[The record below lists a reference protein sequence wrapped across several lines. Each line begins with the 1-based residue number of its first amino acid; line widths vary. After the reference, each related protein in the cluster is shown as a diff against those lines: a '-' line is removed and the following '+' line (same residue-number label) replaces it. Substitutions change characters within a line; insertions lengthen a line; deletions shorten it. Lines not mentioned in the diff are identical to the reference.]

1 MKTYFAYTR
10 VSTQRQGEQGVSLQ
24 EQKAE
29 IERYAAQKG
38 LAISMWFEERETA
51 AKIGRRIFTDMLK
64 RLRKGE
70 AQGVIIHKI
79 DRSARNLRDWVDV
92 AQLAEDGIE
101 VYFTRESL
109 DLKSSSG
116 RLAADVQAVV
126 ASNYVRNLREETIKG
141 FYGRLKQGIYPM
153 PAPIGYLNAG
163 AGKPKIIDPVCG
175 PLIREAFRL
184 YSTGQYSLRS
194 LAAELNRRGLRP
206 RRGTRVS
213 ATTLADALS
222 NPFYYGLMV
231 VKKTNQSFLG
241 SHKPLISRELFEQ
254 VKTTMS
260 GKVNRASV
268 PIRREFLFG
277 RLVCCQNCGR
287 SLVGEMQKGHIYYR
301 CHSSQ
306 CPSTIFREEILD
318 QEVKRMITGLQM
330 HPKEVAV
337 LDRYASHKERQAVAD
352 KDRRVASIELK
363 IAAVKD
369 RLNRL
374 TDIYIDGNI
383 DKDAFNERKKA
394 LLSERLEYE
403 DEMGQ
408 LNADPTSCL
417 RRMQEYVE
425 LVKRLYL
432 QYEVGNLQEKRQVLE
447 ASMSNRSANGKN
459 LEFKLKSALSEAA
472 QRPNVRFGGPPRL
485 KARTSSKRNHT
496 NQEGAF
502 CLNKGQQGEAFS
514 ETFSAINQDFWELWV
529 DRLCDKLNGE
539 IGQAPT

>member
-29 IERYAAQKG
+29 IERYATQKG
-38 LAISMWFEERETA
+38 LAISTWFEERETA

-101 VYFTRESL
+101 VHFTRESL

-126 ASNYVRNLREETIKG
+126 ASNYIRNLREETIKG
-141 FYGRLKQGIYPM
+141 FYGRLKQGVYPM

-163 AGKPKIIDPVCG
+163 AGKPKIVDPVRG

-194 LAAELNRRGLRP
+194 LAAELHRRGLRP
-206 RRGTRVS
+206 RRGTRIS
-213 ATTLADALS
+213 ATTLGDALA

-231 VKKTNQSFLG
+231 IKKTNQSFMG
-241 SHKPLISRELFEQ
+241 NHEPLISHELFEQ
-254 VKTTMS
+254 VKVTMS
-260 GKVNRASV
+260 GKVNRAAS
-268 PIRREFLFG
+268 PTRREFLFG
-277 RLVCCQNCGR
+277 RLVRCENCGR
-287 SLVGEMQKGHIYYR
+287 SLVGEMQRGHIYYR

-306 CPSTIFREEILD
+306 CPSTVFREELLD
-318 QEVKRMITGLQM
+318 QEVKRTITGLQI
-330 HPKEVAV
+330 HPEEIDV
-337 LDRYASHKERQAVAD
+337 LDRYAAHKERQAVAD
-352 KDRRVASIELK
+352 KDRRAASIEVK

-383 DKDAFNERKKA
+383 DQDAFNERKKA

-403 DEMGQ
+403 DEMRQ

-417 RRMQEYVE
+417 RRMREYVE

-447 ASMSNRSANGKN
+447 STMSNRSANGKS

-485 KARTSSKRNHT
+485 KARTSGKRNCANHEET
-496 NQEGAF
+496 SYFNKKQQDGAF
-502 CLNKGQQGEAFS
+502 TGTPSAVNKE
-514 ETFSAINQDFWELWV
+514 FWKQWV
-529 DRLCDKLNGE
+529 DQMCGKQDEGLGKT
-539 IGQAPT
+539 PK